1 MLVED
6 VLTQFG
12 LTAPGQA
19 GMRLHT
25 HINIVLSGML
35 RFPSGRAGFRNGY
48 CQTNQHT
55 WGGI

>member
-25 HINIVLSGML
+25 HVNMVLSGML
-35 RFPSGRAGFRNGY
+35 GLSSGRAGFSKGY
-48 CQTNQHT
+48 FQMIQHT